1 MHTVRGDGG
10 TTVLVLDYDE
20 VYTVQRMLHEYFNLQ
35 GERIADLLEMGHEL
49 EAKRR
54 EKQCFKVGNV
64 FCELIPD
71 ADYGA
76 GAEGTGLPVR
86 VHRRAA
92 RPGCSVCG

>member
-54 EKQCFKVGNV
+54 EKECSWVGKV
-64 FCELIPD
+64 FTELVPDVPHPD
-71 ADYGA
+71 AD
-76 GAEGTGLPVR
+76 
-86 VHRRAA
+86 
-92 RPGCSVCG
+92 